1 MVENSYS
8 FWGQMNTT
16 INGQATCL
24 YAPNTTVLPLPSYV
38 PPSED
43 RMDHVGDGILY
54 VPVIS
59 TFRGLLG
66 LGTLPATTICSS
78 DGPETNNGV
87 QVALQSEAFVTAT
100 IVTHARLSA
109 TTTPQPAAQPLT
121 ILSPTTPAAPT
132 TTFSEPTRVVATNSA
147 SQTSA
152 ASPTGQLSSTAP
164 IVTDAESVVE
174 SSSSSSANEAGI
186 IISLVGQASA
196 SVTST
201 AQQAL
206 PMSSRTS
213 TDEASTEQPPSAVT
227 QGVTPTETH
236 QSTAPQST
244 ITVPAQQS
252 LSNSVAPA
260 AGSTSTSFRPEDSFS
275 DTSAVMQSSAV
286 TIAPSPTPESTLQR
300 TGVVTVGSDALT
312 FTMLPS
318 SGIAASGHTIQ
329 PGSPAVAVGG
339 VTVSLGSGGTALA
352 VANAQTTSTHAVTPA
367 TLLFSTGQVVG
378 SQTVQ
383 AASALPTS
391 SSTGASSAGL
401 SVIIDGLSTTVAYA
415 VPPAESLS
423 SAKSTIM
430 IGTSTVV
437 LSQIM
442 SGSAIVIGSQT
453 VQAGGPAATIA
464 GATVSVADDD
474 SSVIV
479 AESLFTATYALA
491 LPAQTSPPSENMIT
505 IGTST
510 VSISPLP
517 SGSGVVVGSQTI
529 KPNGSPVVIAG
540 ATVRLTSGS
549 SSFVVP
555 EITTTGVS
563 TAPAAS
569 TGGLGNIII
578 SGLNGPSG
586 GGGGSAGSTVVMGS
600 ASVQPSTGMASR
612 DRAAFNCFVVLLL
625 LGLGILAVFG

>member
-1 MVENSYS
+1 
-8 FWGQMNTT
+8 
-16 INGQATCL
+16 
-24 YAPNTTVLPLPSYV
+24 
-38 PPSED
+38 
-43 RMDHVGDGILY
+43 
-54 VPVIS
+54 
-59 TFRGLLG
+59 
-66 LGTLPATTICSS
+66 
-78 DGPETNNGV
+78 
-87 QVALQSEAFVTAT
+87 
-100 IVTHARLSA
+100 
-109 TTTPQPAAQPLT
+109 
-121 ILSPTTPAAPT
+121 
-132 TTFSEPTRVVATNSA
+132 
-147 SQTSA
+147 
-152 ASPTGQLSSTAP
+152 
-164 IVTDAESVVE
+164 
-174 SSSSSSANEAGI
+174 
-186 IISLVGQASA
+186 
-196 SVTST
+196 
-201 AQQAL
+201 
-206 PMSSRTS
+206 
-213 TDEASTEQPPSAVT
+213 
-227 QGVTPTETH
+227 
-236 QSTAPQST
+236 
-244 ITVPAQQS
+244 
-252 LSNSVAPA
+252 
-260 AGSTSTSFRPEDSFS
+260 
-275 DTSAVMQSSAV
+275 MQSSAV

-540 ATVRLTSGS
+540 ATKLKKRDLCELHGWHQVYEVIG
-549 SSFVVP
+549 
-555 EITTTGVS
+555 
-563 TAPAAS
+563 
-569 TGGLGNIII
+569 
-578 SGLNGPSG
+578 SG
-586 GGGGSAGSTVVMGS
+586 GPGQSPVIQTTYGFTLNYQGGVPIGTSSMDPLQQQTIPAGSIGLPNDILWQPAWNLFTFSSCNVIYEGNNVAGSPGGSVPQAGADYEECVVTFPCEG
-600 ASVQPSTGMASR
+600 
-612 DRAAFNCFVVLLL
+612 NL
-625 LGLGILAVFG
+625 